1 MSAVKWKTLNNLNQE
16 EKFIMEKTI
25 HMVITSVLLLACLL
39 FPANI
44 ATSSE
49 STVKKITL
57 KVEGMS
63 CASCPATV
71 KSALKR
77 LPGVISADVSYKEKK
92 ATISY
97 YDGKVTVEK
106 MIKAIEDAGYHADL
120 NTGEKR

>member
-1 MSAVKWKTLNNLNQE
+1 MKNIQ
-16 EKFIMEKTI
+16 I
-25 HMVITSVLLLACLL
+25 HRIIISVLILACLL
-39 FPANI
+39 FQVSN
-44 ATSSE
+44 TQSSE
-49 STVKKITL
+49 STVKKVTL

-97 YDGKVTVEK
+97 YDGKVTVEE

-120 NTGEKR
+120 STEEKR

>member
-1 MSAVKWKTLNNLNQE
+1 
-16 EKFIMEKTI
+16 MEKTI
-25 HMVITSVLLLACLL
+25 HMVVTSVLILACML
-39 FPANI
+39 FPVNI
-44 ATSSE
+44 AMSSE

-63 CASCPATV
+63 CASCPAMV
-71 KSALKR
+71 KSVLKR
-77 LPGVISADVSYKEKK
+77 IPGVISADVSYKEKK

-106 MIKAIEDAGYHADL
+106 MIKAIEDAEYHADL

>member
-1 MSAVKWKTLNNLNQE
+1 MKNVL
-16 EKFIMEKTI
+16 I
-25 HMVITSVLLLACLL
+25 HRIIFSVFVLVCLL
-39 FPANI
+39 FTNKVL
-44 ATSSE
+44 SSE
-49 STVKKITL
+49 GTVKKVTL
-57 KVEGMS
+57 KVDGMS

-77 LPGVISADVSYKEKK
+77 IPGVISADVSYKEKK

-97 YDGKVTVEK
+97 YDGKVTVDE